1 MAFDSLSDKLQN
13 IFKNLRGKGRL
24 SEADVKAALKEVKM
38 ALLEADVNFKV
49 VKNFIKSVEERAIGQ
64 DVMSSLTPGQM
75 VIKIV
80 NEEMIS
86 LMGSET
92 TEIKLKSGNEI
103 TVIMMAG
110 LQGAGKTTTTAKL
123 AGKFKEKGKKPLLVA
138 CDVYRPAA
146 IEQLTI
152 NGNKQEVEVFSM
164 GTGHNPVDIAKASIA
179 HAKDNNFN
187 IVILDTAGR
196 LHVDEN
202 MMEELIN
209 IKNEVEVDQTIL
221 VVDSM
226 TGQDAVNVAAS
237 FNEKVGIDG
246 VILTKLDGDTRGGAA
261 LSIKAVT
268 GKPILYVGMGEKLSD
283 LEQFYPDRMASR
295 ILGMGDV
302 LTLIEKAEAQ
312 IDADKAK
319 EMEAKLK
326 KAEFD
331 FDDFLEYMGQIR
343 NMGGIGSIMSMLPGM
358 GLGGNM
364 KNLQMPDEDE
374 AEANLKRTEAIIQS
388 MTAKERKNPDIIN
401 PSRKNRIARGA
412 GVNISEVNRLIKQ
425 FEQMKKM
432 IISAHYDSAEDS
444 VGANDNGSGVA
455 AVLELAR
462 ILKDTE
468 MPYNVKFIL
477 FSGEEKY
484 MLGSRWYVGNL
495 SEDERKQII
504 GVINIDTIAEKS
516 DLGYMAMIEG
526 NKRPD
531 DIEYD
536 DEGLKK
542 LAELNK
548 NSMSDL
554 FTSSD
559 GFYLTM
565 ATNSDH
571 YPFAL
576 VDIPAVSIVQDW
588 QDGLNVNDSSD
599 VKENMDMQRIV
610 EVIEKVTEV
619 LSEIPSNN

>member
-1 MAFDSLSDKLQN
+1 MKKILIALIMAISVTTPIQTMAESVTQSEVEIKPSEQN
-13 IFKNLRGKGRL
+13 IEQIIDEITSDPHPINSDAIQNAKEYIIKYFGDLGYDNIECQKFEYNDENNENAIRRSSQVDVFLAPTAENATIDGTGENIIVTKKSSTDMTKNL
-24 SEADVKAALKEVKM
+24 
-38 ALLEADVNFKV
+38 
-49 VKNFIKSVEERAIGQ
+49 
-64 DVMSSLTPGQM
+64 
-75 VIKIV
+75 
-80 NEEMIS
+80 
-86 LMGSET
+86 
-92 TEIKLKSGNEI
+92 
-103 TVIMMAG
+103 
-110 LQGAGKTTTTAKL
+110 
-123 AGKFKEKGKKPLLVA
+123 
-138 CDVYRPAA
+138 
-146 IEQLTI
+146 
-152 NGNKQEVEVFSM
+152 
-164 GTGHNPVDIAKASIA
+164 
-179 HAKDNNFN
+179 
-187 IVILDTAGR
+187 
-196 LHVDEN
+196 
-202 MMEELIN
+202 
-209 IKNEVEVDQTIL
+209 
-221 VVDSM
+221 
-226 TGQDAVNVAAS
+226 
-237 FNEKVGIDG
+237 
-246 VILTKLDGDTRGGAA
+246 
-261 LSIKAVT
+261 
-268 GKPILYVGMGEKLSD
+268 
-283 LEQFYPDRMASR
+283 
-295 ILGMGDV
+295 
-302 LTLIEKAEAQ
+302 
-312 IDADKAK
+312 
-319 EMEAKLK
+319 
-326 KAEFD
+326 
-331 FDDFLEYMGQIR
+331 
-343 NMGGIGSIMSMLPGM
+343 
-358 GLGGNM
+358 
-364 KNLQMPDEDE
+364 
-374 AEANLKRTEAIIQS
+374 
-388 MTAKERKNPDIIN
+388 
-401 PSRKNRIARGA
+401 
-412 GVNISEVNRLIKQ
+412 
-425 FEQMKKM
+425 

-504 GVINIDTIAEKS
+504 GVINIGTIAEKS

-559 GFYLTM
+559 RFYLTM